1 MIERYAV
8 KEIEDIFSL
17 KNRYESFLKVELAVL
32 NAYVKLGI
40 VPEEDYLKIKKTAK
54 IDVDKINEL
63 EKETKHDVIAFTR
76 SLSLELGEEKKW
88 IHYNLTSTD
97 VVDTAL
103 SLNIKESNV
112 FIFDALKELE
122 KTLNDLAIKYE
133 YTPII
138 GRTHGIH
145 GEVTSFGLKWAL
157 FLDELKRD
165 IKRLKQEQ
173 ENVEVAKIS
182 GTVGNFANL
191 PYEVEALVAEKLGL
205 FRPNISTQVLSRDR
219 LAGYVNVLSLIASLF
234 EKISTEIRHFSR
246 TEVNEVNEYF
256 SKNQKGS
263 SAMPHKRNPISSENI
278 CGLSR
283 IVKSSYM
290 IALENNILWHERD
303 ISHSSNERIYLPDDI
318 SLIIYMARRLNNV
331 LKNIVVHEDKMK
343 ENIFSTYGV
352 IFSGRVMNYI
362 IEKHK
367 VTREE
372 IYDRIQL
379 LAFKAMETKTQLK
392 ELLKEDVYFS
402 KYLNEEELNELFSYD
417 YVFKNVDKIYK
428 KVGVQK
434 WNQL

>member
-1 MIERYAV
+1 MIDRYAI

-17 KNRYESFLKVELAVL
+17 KNRYETFLKVELSVL
-32 NAYVKLGI
+32 KAYVELGI
-40 VPEEDYLKIKKTAK
+40 VPENDYLKIKEKAK
-54 IDVDKINEL
+54 VDVDKINEL

-97 VVDTAL
+97 VVDTSL
-103 SLNIKESNV
+103 SYNIKEANE
-112 FIFDALKELE
+112 IIIKALKELE
-122 KTLNDLAIKYE
+122 ETLNNLAKKYE

-165 IKRLKQEQ
+165 ITRLNFER
-173 ENVEVAKIS
+173 ENVEVVKIS

-191 PYEVEALVAEKLGL
+191 PYELEELVAKELKLN
-205 FRPNISTQVLSRDR
+205 RPAISTQVLSRDR
-219 LAGYVNVLSLIASLF
+219 LAGYVNVLTLIASLF
-234 EKISTEIRHFSR
+234 EKIATEIRHLSR

-263 SAMPHKRNPISSENI
+263 SAMPHKRNPVGSENI

-283 IVKSSYM
+283 IIKSSQM

-318 SLIIYMARRLNNV
+318 SLIIYLSRRLNNI

-343 ENIFSTYGV
+343 EDIFSTYGV
-352 IFSGRVMNYI
+352 IFSGRVLNYI
-362 IEKHK
+362 IEKNE
-367 VTREE
+367 VSREE
-372 IYDRIQL
+372 IYDYIQA
-379 LAFKAMETKTQLK
+379 LAFKAMENKTQLK
-392 ELLKEDVYFS
+392 DLILNDS
-402 KYLNEEELNELFSYD
+402 YLMKFLTEEEVNELFSYE

-428 KVGVQK
+428 KVGVK
-434 WNQL
+434 

>member
-1 MIERYAV
+1 MIERYEV
-8 KEIEDIFSL
+8 KEISNIFSL
-17 KNRYESFLKVELAVL
+17 ENRYQTFLKVELSVL
-32 NAYVKLGI
+32 KGYVKLGI
-40 VPEEDYLKIKKTAK
+40 VPEEDYLKIKKAAK
-54 IDVDKINEL
+54 VDVDKINEL

-88 IHYNLTSTD
+88 VHYNLTSTD

-112 FIFDALKELE
+112 LIFDALKELE
-122 KTLNDLAIKYE
+122 KTLNGLAIKYE

-165 IKRLKQEQ
+165 IKRLKQEE

-191 PYEVEALVAEKLGL
+191 PYEVEGLVAKELGL
-205 FRPNISTQVLSRDR
+205 FRPHISTQVLSRDR

-263 SAMPHKRNPISSENI
+263 SAMPHKRNPVSSENI

-392 ELLKEDVYFS
+392 ELLKEDDYFS
-402 KYLNEEELNELFSYD
+402 KYLSEEELNELFSYD

-434 WNQL
+434 

>member
-112 FIFDALKELE
+112 FIFDVLKELE

-191 PYEVEALVAEKLGL
+191 PYEVEGLVAEELGL

-263 SAMPHKRNPISSENI
+263 SAMPHKRNPVSSENI

>member
-40 VPEEDYLKIKKTAK
+40 VPEEDYLKIKKAAK

-191 PYEVEALVAEKLGL
+191 PYEVEGLVAEELGL

-362 IEKHK
+362 IEKHN

-434 WNQL
+434 

>member
-8 KEIEDIFSL
+8 KEIEHIFSL

-145 GEVTSFGLKWAL
+145 GEVTSFGLKWTL

-191 PYEVEALVAEKLGL
+191 PYEVEGLVAEELGL

-434 WNQL
+434 

>member
-1 MIERYAV
+1 MIDRYAI

-17 KNRYESFLKVELAVL
+17 KNRYETFLKVELSVL
-32 NAYVKLGI
+32 KAYVELGI
-40 VPEEDYLKIKKTAK
+40 VPENDYLKIKEKAK
-54 IDVDKINEL
+54 VDVDKINEL

-97 VVDTAL
+97 VVDTSL
-103 SLNIKESNV
+103 SYNIKEANE
-112 FIFDALKELE
+112 IIIKALKELE
-122 KTLNDLAIKYE
+122 ETLNNLAKKYE

-165 IKRLKQEQ
+165 ITRLNFER
-173 ENVEVAKIS
+173 ENVEVVKIS

-191 PYEVEALVAEKLGL
+191 PYELEELVAKELKLN
-205 FRPNISTQVLSRDR
+205 RPAISTQVLSRDR
-219 LAGYVNVLSLIASLF
+219 LAGYVNVLALIASLF
-234 EKISTEIRHFSR
+234 EKIATEIRHLSR

-263 SAMPHKRNPISSENI
+263 SAMPHKRNPVGSENM

-283 IVKSSYM
+283 IIKSSQM

-318 SLIIYMARRLNNV
+318 SLIIYLSRRLNSI

-343 ENIFSTYGV
+343 EDIFSTYGV
-352 IFSGRVMNYI
+352 IFSGRVLNYI
-362 IEKHK
+362 IEKNE
-367 VTREE
+367 VSREE
-372 IYDRIQL
+372 IYDYIQA
-379 LAFKAMETKTQLK
+379 LAFKAMENKTQLK
-392 ELLKEDVYFS
+392 DLILNDSYLMKFS
-402 KYLNEEELNELFSYD
+402 TEEEVNELFSYE

-428 KVGVQK
+428 KVGVK
-434 WNQL
+434 

>member
-1 MIERYAV
+1 MIDRYAI

-17 KNRYESFLKVELAVL
+17 KNRYETFLKVELSVL
-32 NAYVKLGI
+32 KAYVELGI
-40 VPEEDYLKIKKTAK
+40 VPENDYLKIKDKAK
-54 IDVDKINEL
+54 VDVDKINEL

-97 VVDTAL
+97 VVDTSL
-103 SLNIKESNV
+103 SYNIKEANE
-112 FIFDALKELE
+112 IIIKALKELE
-122 KTLNDLAIKYE
+122 ETLNNLAKKYE

-165 IKRLKQEQ
+165 ITRLNFER
-173 ENVEVAKIS
+173 ENVEVVKIS

-191 PYEVEALVAEKLGL
+191 PYELEELVAQDLKLN
-205 FRPNISTQVLSRDR
+205 RPAISTQVLSRDR
-219 LAGYVNVLSLIASLF
+219 LAGYVNVLALIASLF
-234 EKISTEIRHFSR
+234 EKIATEIRHLSR

-263 SAMPHKRNPISSENI
+263 SAMPHKRNPVGSENI

-283 IVKSSYM
+283 IIKSSQM

-318 SLIIYMARRLNNV
+318 SLIIYLSRRLNNI

-343 ENIFSTYGV
+343 EDIFSTYGV
-352 IFSGRVMNYI
+352 IFSGRVLNYI
-362 IEKHK
+362 IEKNE
-367 VTREE
+367 VSREE
-372 IYDRIQL
+372 IYDYIQA
-379 LAFKAMETKTQLK
+379 LAFKAMENKTQLK
-392 ELLKEDVYFS
+392 DLILNDS
-402 KYLNEEELNELFSYD
+402 YLMKFLTEEEVNELFSYE

-428 KVGVQK
+428 KVGVK
-434 WNQL
+434 

>member
-1 MIERYAV
+1 MIDRYAI

-17 KNRYESFLKVELAVL
+17 KNRYETFLKVELSVL
-32 NAYVKLGI
+32 KAYVELGI
-40 VPEEDYLKIKKTAK
+40 VPENDYLKIKEKAK
-54 IDVDKINEL
+54 VDVDKINEL

-97 VVDTAL
+97 VVDTSL
-103 SLNIKESNV
+103 SYNIKEANE
-112 FIFDALKELE
+112 IIIKTLKELE
-122 KTLNDLAIKYE
+122 ETLNNLAKKYE

-165 IKRLKQEQ
+165 ITRLNFER
-173 ENVEVAKIS
+173 ENVEVVKIS

-191 PYEVEALVAEKLGL
+191 PYELEELVAKELKLN
-205 FRPNISTQVLSRDR
+205 RPAISTQVLSRDR
-219 LAGYVNVLSLIASLF
+219 LAGYVNVLTLIASLF
-234 EKISTEIRHFSR
+234 EKIATEIRHLSR

-263 SAMPHKRNPISSENI
+263 SAMPHKRNPVGSENI

-283 IVKSSYM
+283 IIKSSQM

-318 SLIIYMARRLNNV
+318 SLIIYLSRRLNNI

-343 ENIFSTYGV
+343 EDIFSTYGV
-352 IFSGRVMNYI
+352 IFSGRVLNYI
-362 IEKHK
+362 IEKNE
-367 VTREE
+367 VSREE
-372 IYDRIQL
+372 IYDYIQA
-379 LAFKAMETKTQLK
+379 LAFKAMESKTQLK
-392 ELLKEDVYFS
+392 DLILNDS
-402 KYLNEEELNELFSYD
+402 YLMKFLTEEEVNELFSYE

-428 KVGVQK
+428 KVGVK
-434 WNQL
+434 

>member
-1 MIERYAV
+1 MIERYQV
-8 KEIEDIFSL
+8 KEIEEIFSL
-17 KNRYESFLKVELAVL
+17 KNRYETFLKVELSVL
-32 NAYVKLGI
+32 KGYVELGI
-40 VPEEDYLKIKKTAK
+40 VPKEDFLKIKEHAHV
-54 IDVDKINEL
+54 DLDKINEL
-63 EKETKHDVIAFTR
+63 ELETKHDVIAFTR
-76 SLSLELGEEKKW
+76 SLSLELGNEKKW

-103 SLNIKESNV
+103 SINIKLSNE
-112 FIFDALKELE
+112 IILKALSGLE
-122 KTLNDLAIKYE
+122 ETLNNLAKKYE

-165 IKRLKQEQ
+165 IDRLNEERKY
-173 ENVEVAKIS
+173 VEVAKIS

-191 PYEVEALVAEKLGL
+191 PYELEELVANDLGL
-205 FRPNISTQVLSRDR
+205 NRPNISTQVLSRDR
-219 LAGYVNVLSLIASLF
+219 LAGYVNALALISSLF
-234 EKISTEIRHFSR
+234 EKIATEIRHLSR

-283 IVKSSYM
+283 IVKSSVT

-318 SLIIYMARRLNNV
+318 SLIIYLARRLNNV
-331 LKNIVVHEDKMK
+331 LKNLVVHEDKIK
-343 ENIFSTYGV
+343 EDIFMTYGV

-362 IEKHK
+362 IEKGE
-367 VTREE
+367 VSREE
-372 IYDRIQL
+372 IYDEVQS
-379 LAFKAMETKTQLK
+379 LAFLAMEKKVQLK
-392 ELLKEDVYFS
+392 DLMLQNKLIMTYLS
-402 KYLNEEELNELFSYD
+402 KEELDELFTYD

-428 KVGVQK
+428 KVGIK
-434 WNQL
+434 

>member
-1 MIERYAV
+1 MIDRYAI

-17 KNRYESFLKVELAVL
+17 KNRYETFLKVELSVL
-32 NAYVKLGI
+32 KAYVELGI
-40 VPEEDYLKIKKTAK
+40 VPENDYLKIKDKAK
-54 IDVDKINEL
+54 VDVDKINEL

-97 VVDTAL
+97 VVDTSL
-103 SLNIKESNV
+103 SYNIKEANE
-112 FIFDALKELE
+112 IIIKALKELE
-122 KTLNDLAIKYE
+122 ETLNNLAKKYE

-165 IKRLKQEQ
+165 ITRLNFER
-173 ENVEVAKIS
+173 ENVEVVKIS

-191 PYEVEALVAEKLGL
+191 PYELEELVAKELKLN
-205 FRPNISTQVLSRDR
+205 RPAISTQVLSRDR
-219 LAGYVNVLSLIASLF
+219 LAGYVNVLALIASLF
-234 EKISTEIRHFSR
+234 EKIATEIRHLSR

-263 SAMPHKRNPISSENI
+263 SAMPHKRNPVGSENI

-283 IVKSSYM
+283 IIKSSQM

-318 SLIIYMARRLNNV
+318 SLIIYLSRRLNNI

-343 ENIFSTYGV
+343 EDIFSTYGV
-352 IFSGRVMNYI
+352 IFSGRVLNYI
-362 IEKHK
+362 IEKNE
-367 VTREE
+367 VSREE
-372 IYDRIQL
+372 IYDYIQA
-379 LAFKAMETKTQLK
+379 LAFKAMENKIQLK
-392 ELLKEDVYFS
+392 DLILNDS
-402 KYLNEEELNELFSYD
+402 YLMKFLTEEEVNELFSYE

-428 KVGVQK
+428 KVGVK
-434 WNQL
+434 

>member
-1 MIERYAV
+1 MIDRYAI

-17 KNRYESFLKVELAVL
+17 KNRYETFLKVELSVL
-32 NAYVKLGI
+32 KAYVELGI
-40 VPEEDYLKIKKTAK
+40 VPENDYLKIKEKAK
-54 IDVDKINEL
+54 VDVDKINEL

-97 VVDTAL
+97 VVDTSL
-103 SLNIKESNV
+103 SYNIKEANE
-112 FIFDALKELE
+112 IIIKALKELE
-122 KTLNDLAIKYE
+122 ETLNNLAKKYE

-165 IKRLKQEQ
+165 ITRLNFER
-173 ENVEVAKIS
+173 ENVEVVKIS

-191 PYEVEALVAEKLGL
+191 PYELEELVAQDLKLN
-205 FRPNISTQVLSRDR
+205 RPAISTQVLSRDR
-219 LAGYVNVLSLIASLF
+219 LAGYVNVLALIASLF
-234 EKISTEIRHFSR
+234 EKIATEIRHLSR

-263 SAMPHKRNPISSENI
+263 SAMPHKRNPVGSENI

-283 IVKSSYM
+283 IIKSSQM

-318 SLIIYMARRLNNV
+318 SLIIYLSRRLNNI

-343 ENIFSTYGV
+343 EDIFSTYGV
-352 IFSGRVMNYI
+352 IFSGRVLNYI
-362 IEKHK
+362 IEKNE
-367 VTREE
+367 VSREE
-372 IYDRIQL
+372 IYDYIQA
-379 LAFKAMETKTQLK
+379 LAFKAMENKTQLK
-392 ELLKEDVYFS
+392 NLILNDS
-402 KYLNEEELNELFSYD
+402 YLMKFLTEEEVNELFSYE

-428 KVGVQK
+428 KVGVK
-434 WNQL
+434 

>member
-1 MIERYAV
+1 MIDRYAI

-17 KNRYESFLKVELAVL
+17 KNRYETFLKVELSVL
-32 NAYVKLGI
+32 KAYVELGI
-40 VPEEDYLKIKKTAK
+40 VPENDYLKIKEKAK
-54 IDVDKINEL
+54 VDVDKINEL

-97 VVDTAL
+97 VVDTSL
-103 SLNIKESNV
+103 SYNIKEANE
-112 FIFDALKELE
+112 IIIKALKELE
-122 KTLNDLAIKYE
+122 ETLNNLAKKYE

-165 IKRLKQEQ
+165 ITRLNFER
-173 ENVEVAKIS
+173 ENVEVVKIS

-191 PYEVEALVAEKLGL
+191 PYELEELVAKELKLN
-205 FRPNISTQVLSRDR
+205 RPAISTQVLSRDR
-219 LAGYVNVLSLIASLF
+219 LAGYVNVLALIASLF
-234 EKISTEIRHFSR
+234 EKIATEIRHLSR

-263 SAMPHKRNPISSENI
+263 SAMPHKRNPVGSENI

-283 IVKSSYM
+283 IIKSSQM

-318 SLIIYMARRLNNV
+318 SLIVYLSRRLNNI

-343 ENIFSTYGV
+343 EDIFSTYGV
-352 IFSGRVMNYI
+352 IFSGRVLNYI
-362 IEKHK
+362 IEKNE
-367 VTREE
+367 VSREE
-372 IYDRIQL
+372 IYDYIQA
-379 LAFKAMETKTQLK
+379 LAFKAMENKTQLK
-392 ELLKEDVYFS
+392 DLILNDS
-402 KYLNEEELNELFSYD
+402 YLMKFLTEEEVNELFSYE

-428 KVGVQK
+428 KVGVK
-434 WNQL
+434 

>member
-1 MIERYAV
+1 MIDRYAI

-17 KNRYESFLKVELAVL
+17 KNRYETFLKVELSVL
-32 NAYVKLGI
+32 KAYVELGI
-40 VPEEDYLKIKKTAK
+40 VPENDYLKIKEKAK
-54 IDVDKINEL
+54 VDVDKINEL

-97 VVDTAL
+97 VVDTSL
-103 SLNIKESNV
+103 SYNIKEANE
-112 FIFDALKELE
+112 IIIKALKELE
-122 KTLNDLAIKYE
+122 ETLNDLAKKYQ

-165 IKRLKQEQ
+165 ITRLNFER
-173 ENVEVAKIS
+173 ENVEVVKIS

-191 PYEVEALVAEKLGL
+191 PYELEELVAKELKLN
-205 FRPNISTQVLSRDR
+205 RPAISTQVLSRDR
-219 LAGYVNVLSLIASLF
+219 LAGYVNVLALIASLF
-234 EKISTEIRHFSR
+234 EKIATEIRHLSR

-263 SAMPHKRNPISSENI
+263 SAMPHKRNPVGSENI

-283 IVKSSYM
+283 IIKSSQM

-318 SLIIYMARRLNNV
+318 SLIIYLSRRLNNI

-343 ENIFSTYGV
+343 EDIFSTYGV
-352 IFSGRVMNYI
+352 IFSGRVLNYI
-362 IEKHK
+362 IEKNE
-367 VTREE
+367 VSREE
-372 IYDRIQL
+372 IYDYIQA
-379 LAFKAMETKTQLK
+379 LAFKAMESKTQLK
-392 ELLKEDVYFS
+392 DLILNDF
-402 KYLNEEELNELFSYD
+402 YLMKFLTEEEVNELFSYE

-428 KVGVQK
+428 KVGVK
-434 WNQL
+434 

>member
-103 SLNIKESNV
+103 SFNIKESNV

-191 PYEVEALVAEKLGL
+191 PYEVEGLVSEELGL

-362 IEKHK
+362 IERHN

-417 YVFKNVDKIYK
+417 YAFKNVDKIYK

-434 WNQL
+434 

>member
-1 MIERYAV
+1 MIDRYAI

-17 KNRYESFLKVELAVL
+17 KNRYETFLKVELSVL
-32 NAYVKLGI
+32 KAYVELGI
-40 VPEEDYLKIKKTAK
+40 VPENDYLKIKEKAK
-54 IDVDKINEL
+54 VDVDKINEL

-97 VVDTAL
+97 VVDTSL
-103 SLNIKESNV
+103 SYNIKEANEIV
-112 FIFDALKELE
+112 IKALKELE
-122 KTLNDLAIKYE
+122 ETLNNLAKKYE

-165 IKRLKQEQ
+165 ITRLNFER
-173 ENVEVAKIS
+173 ENVEVVKIS

-191 PYEVEALVAEKLGL
+191 PYELEELVAKELKLN
-205 FRPNISTQVLSRDR
+205 RPAISTQVLSRDR
-219 LAGYVNVLSLIASLF
+219 LAGYVNVLALIASLF
-234 EKISTEIRHFSR
+234 EKIATEIRHLSR

-263 SAMPHKRNPISSENI
+263 SAMPHKRNPVGSENI

-283 IVKSSYM
+283 IIKSSQM

-318 SLIIYMARRLNNV
+318 SLIIYLSRRLNNI

-343 ENIFSTYGV
+343 EDIFSTYGV
-352 IFSGRVMNYI
+352 IFSGRVLNYI
-362 IEKHK
+362 IEKNE
-367 VTREE
+367 VSREE
-372 IYDRIQL
+372 IYDYIQA
-379 LAFKAMETKTQLK
+379 LAFKAMENKIQLK
-392 ELLKEDVYFS
+392 DLILNDS
-402 KYLNEEELNELFSYD
+402 YLMKFLTEEEVNELFSYE

-428 KVGVQK
+428 KVGVK
-434 WNQL
+434 

>member
-1 MIERYAV
+1 MIDRYAI

-17 KNRYESFLKVELAVL
+17 KNRYETFLKVELSVL
-32 NAYVKLGI
+32 KAYVELGI
-40 VPEEDYLKIKKTAK
+40 VPENDYLKIKEKAK
-54 IDVDKINEL
+54 VDVDKINEL

-97 VVDTAL
+97 VVDTSL
-103 SLNIKESNV
+103 SYNIKEANEIV
-112 FIFDALKELE
+112 IKALKELE
-122 KTLNDLAIKYE
+122 ETLNNLAKKYE

-165 IKRLKQEQ
+165 ITRLNFER
-173 ENVEVAKIS
+173 ENVEVVKIS

-191 PYEVEALVAEKLGL
+191 PYELEELVAKELKLN
-205 FRPNISTQVLSRDR
+205 RPAISTQVLSRDR
-219 LAGYVNVLSLIASLF
+219 LAGYVNVLALIASLF
-234 EKISTEIRHFSR
+234 EKIATEIRHLSR

-263 SAMPHKRNPISSENI
+263 SAMPHKRNPVGSENI

-283 IVKSSYM
+283 IIKSSQM

-318 SLIIYMARRLNNV
+318 SLIIYLSRRLNNI

-343 ENIFSTYGV
+343 EDIFSTYGV
-352 IFSGRVMNYI
+352 IFSGRVLNYI
-362 IEKHK
+362 IEKNE
-367 VTREE
+367 VSREE
-372 IYDRIQL
+372 IYDYIQA
-379 LAFKAMETKTQLK
+379 LAFKAMENKTQLK
-392 ELLKEDVYFS
+392 DLILNDS
-402 KYLNEEELNELFSYD
+402 YLMKFLTEEEVNELFSYE

-428 KVGVQK
+428 KVGVK
-434 WNQL
+434 

>member
-1 MIERYAV
+1 MIDRYAI

-17 KNRYESFLKVELAVL
+17 KNRYETFLKVELSVL
-32 NAYVKLGI
+32 KAYVELGI
-40 VPEEDYLKIKKTAK
+40 VPENDYLKIKEKAK
-54 IDVDKINEL
+54 VDVDKINEL

-97 VVDTAL
+97 VVDTSL
-103 SLNIKESNV
+103 SYNIKEANE
-112 FIFDALKELE
+112 IIIKALKELE
-122 KTLNDLAIKYE
+122 ETLNNLAKKYE

-165 IKRLKQEQ
+165 ITRLNFER
-173 ENVEVAKIS
+173 ENVEVVKIS

-191 PYEVEALVAEKLGL
+191 PYELEELVAQELKLN
-205 FRPNISTQVLSRDR
+205 RPAISTQVLSRDR
-219 LAGYVNVLSLIASLF
+219 LAGYVNVLALIASLF
-234 EKISTEIRHFSR
+234 EKIATEIRHLSR

-263 SAMPHKRNPISSENI
+263 SAMPHKRNPVGSENI

-283 IVKSSYM
+283 IIKSSQM

-318 SLIIYMARRLNNV
+318 SLIIYLSRRLNNI

-343 ENIFSTYGV
+343 EDIFSTYGV
-352 IFSGRVMNYI
+352 IFSGRVLNYI
-362 IEKHK
+362 IEKNE
-367 VTREE
+367 VSREE
-372 IYDRIQL
+372 IYDYIQA
-379 LAFKAMETKTQLK
+379 LAFKAMENKTQLK
-392 ELLKEDVYFS
+392 DLILNDS
-402 KYLNEEELNELFSYD
+402 YLMKFLTEEEVNELFSYE

-428 KVGVQK
+428 KVGVK
-434 WNQL
+434 

>member
-88 IHYNLTSTD
+88 VHYNLTSTD

-191 PYEVEALVAEKLGL
+191 PYEVEGLVAEELGL

-331 LKNIVVHEDKMK
+331 LKNMVVHEDKMK

-362 IEKHK
+362 IEKHR

-372 IYDRIQL
+372 IYDHIQL

-392 ELLKEDVYFS
+392 ELLKQEDYFS
-402 KYLNEEELNELFSYD
+402 KYLSEKELNELFSYD

-428 KVGVQK
+428 KVGVK
-434 WNQL
+434 K

>member
-1 MIERYAV
+1 MIDRYAI

-17 KNRYESFLKVELAVL
+17 KNRYETFLKVELSVL
-32 NAYVKLGI
+32 KAYVELGI
-40 VPEEDYLKIKKTAK
+40 VPENDYLKIKEKAK
-54 IDVDKINEL
+54 VDVDKINEL

-97 VVDTAL
+97 VVDTSL
-103 SLNIKESNV
+103 SYNIKEANE
-112 FIFDALKELE
+112 IIIKALKELE
-122 KTLNDLAIKYE
+122 ETLNNLAKKYE

-165 IKRLKQEQ
+165 ITRLNFERG
-173 ENVEVAKIS
+173 NVEVVKIS

-191 PYEVEALVAEKLGL
+191 PYELEELVAKELKLN
-205 FRPNISTQVLSRDR
+205 RPAISTQVLSRDR
-219 LAGYVNVLSLIASLF
+219 LAGYVNVLALIASLF
-234 EKISTEIRHFSR
+234 EKIATEIRHLSR

-263 SAMPHKRNPISSENI
+263 SAMPHKRNPVGSENI

-283 IVKSSYM
+283 IIKSSQM

-318 SLIIYMARRLNNV
+318 SLIIYLSRRLNNI

-343 ENIFSTYGV
+343 EDIFSTYGV
-352 IFSGRVMNYI
+352 IFSGRVLNYI
-362 IEKHK
+362 IEKNE
-367 VTREE
+367 VSREE
-372 IYDRIQL
+372 IYDYIQA
-379 LAFKAMETKTQLK
+379 LAFKAMENKTQLK
-392 ELLKEDVYFS
+392 DLILNDS
-402 KYLNEEELNELFSYD
+402 YLMKFLTEEEVNELFSYE

-428 KVGVQK
+428 KVGVK
-434 WNQL
+434 

>member
-1 MIERYAV
+1 MIDRYAI

-17 KNRYESFLKVELAVL
+17 KNRYETFLKVELSVL
-32 NAYVKLGI
+32 KAYVELGI
-40 VPEEDYLKIKKTAK
+40 VPENDYLKIKEKAK
-54 IDVDKINEL
+54 VDVDKINEL

-97 VVDTAL
+97 VVDTSL
-103 SLNIKESNV
+103 SYNIKEANE
-112 FIFDALKELE
+112 IIIKALTELE
-122 KTLNDLAIKYE
+122 ETLNNLAKKYE

-165 IKRLKQEQ
+165 ITRLNFER
-173 ENVEVAKIS
+173 ENVEVVKIS

-191 PYEVEALVAEKLGL
+191 PYELEELVAKELKLN
-205 FRPNISTQVLSRDR
+205 RPAISTQVLSRDR
-219 LAGYVNVLSLIASLF
+219 LAGYVNVLALIASLF
-234 EKISTEIRHFSR
+234 EKIATEIRHLSR

-263 SAMPHKRNPISSENI
+263 SAMPHKRNPVGSENI

-283 IVKSSYM
+283 IIKSSQM

-318 SLIIYMARRLNNV
+318 SLIIYLSRRLNNI

-343 ENIFSTYGV
+343 EDIFSTYGV
-352 IFSGRVMNYI
+352 IFSGRVLNYI
-362 IEKHK
+362 IEKNE
-367 VTREE
+367 VSREE
-372 IYDRIQL
+372 IYDYIQA
-379 LAFKAMETKTQLK
+379 LAFKAMENKTQLK
-392 ELLKEDVYFS
+392 DLILNDS
-402 KYLNEEELNELFSYD
+402 YLMKFLTEEEVNELFSYE

-428 KVGVQK
+428 KVGVK
-434 WNQL
+434 

>member
-191 PYEVEALVAEKLGL
+191 PYEIEGLVAEELGL

-362 IEKHK
+362 IEKHR

-372 IYDRIQL
+372 IYDHIQL
-379 LAFKAMETKTQLK
+379 LAFKAMETNTQLK

-402 KYLNEEELNELFSYD
+402 KYLSEKELNELFSYG

-428 KVGVQK
+428 KVGVK
-434 WNQL
+434 K

>member
-191 PYEVEALVAEKLGL
+191 PYEVEGHVAEELGL

-434 WNQL
+434 

>member
-1 MIERYAV
+1 MIDRYAI

-17 KNRYESFLKVELAVL
+17 KNRYETFLKVELSVL
-32 NAYVKLGI
+32 KAYVELGI
-40 VPEEDYLKIKKTAK
+40 IPENDYLKIKDKAK
-54 IDVDKINEL
+54 VDVDKINEL

-97 VVDTAL
+97 VVDTSL
-103 SLNIKESNV
+103 SYNIKEANE
-112 FIFDALKELE
+112 IIIKALKELE
-122 KTLNDLAIKYE
+122 ETLNNLAKKYE

-165 IKRLKQEQ
+165 ITRLNFER
-173 ENVEVAKIS
+173 ENVEVVKIS

-191 PYEVEALVAEKLGL
+191 PYELEELVAKELKLN
-205 FRPNISTQVLSRDR
+205 RPAISTQVLSRDR
-219 LAGYVNVLSLIASLF
+219 LAGYVNVLALIASLF
-234 EKISTEIRHFSR
+234 EKIATEIRHLSR

-263 SAMPHKRNPISSENI
+263 SAMPHKRNPVGSENI

-283 IVKSSYM
+283 IIKSSQM

-318 SLIIYMARRLNNV
+318 SLIIYLSRRLNNI

-343 ENIFSTYGV
+343 EDIFSTYGV
-352 IFSGRVMNYI
+352 IFSGRVLNYI
-362 IEKHK
+362 IEKNE
-367 VTREE
+367 VSREE
-372 IYDRIQL
+372 IYDYIQA
-379 LAFKAMETKTQLK
+379 LAFKAMESKTQLK
-392 ELLKEDVYFS
+392 DLILNDS
-402 KYLNEEELNELFSYD
+402 YLMKFLTEEEVNELFSYE

-428 KVGVQK
+428 KVGVK
-434 WNQL
+434 

>member
-1 MIERYAV
+1 MIDRYAI

-17 KNRYESFLKVELAVL
+17 KNRYETFLKVEVSVL
-32 NAYVKLGI
+32 KAYVELGI
-40 VPEEDYLKIKKTAK
+40 VPENDYLKIKEKAK
-54 IDVDKINEL
+54 VDVDKINEL

-97 VVDTAL
+97 VVDTSL
-103 SLNIKESNV
+103 SYNIKEANE
-112 FIFDALKELE
+112 IIIKALKELE
-122 KTLNDLAIKYE
+122 ETLNNLAKKYE

-165 IKRLKQEQ
+165 ITRLNFERG
-173 ENVEVAKIS
+173 NVEVVKIS

-191 PYEVEALVAEKLGL
+191 PYELEELVAKELNL
-205 FRPNISTQVLSRDR
+205 NRPAISTQVLSRDR
-219 LAGYVNVLSLIASLF
+219 LAGYVNVLALIASLF
-234 EKISTEIRHFSR
+234 EKIATEIRHLSR

-263 SAMPHKRNPISSENI
+263 SAMPHKRNPVGSENI

-283 IVKSSYM
+283 IIKSSQM

-318 SLIIYMARRLNNV
+318 SLIIYLSRRLNNI

-343 ENIFSTYGV
+343 EDIFSTYGV
-352 IFSGRVMNYI
+352 IFSGRVLNYI
-362 IEKHK
+362 IEKSE
-367 VTREE
+367 VSREE
-372 IYDRIQL
+372 IYDYIQA
-379 LAFKAMETKTQLK
+379 LAFKAMESKTQLK
-392 ELLKEDVYFS
+392 DLILNDS
-402 KYLNEEELNELFSYD
+402 YLMKFLTEEEVNELFSYE

-428 KVGVQK
+428 KVGVK
-434 WNQL
+434 

>member
-1 MIERYAV
+1 MIDRYAI

-17 KNRYESFLKVELAVL
+17 KNRYETFLKVELSVL
-32 NAYVKLGI
+32 KAYVELGI
-40 VPEEDYLKIKKTAK
+40 VPENDYLKIKEKAK
-54 IDVDKINEL
+54 VDVDKINEL

-97 VVDTAL
+97 VVDTSL
-103 SLNIKESNV
+103 SYNIKEANE
-112 FIFDALKELE
+112 IIIKALKELE
-122 KTLNDLAIKYE
+122 QTLNNLAKKYE

-165 IKRLKQEQ
+165 ITRLNFER
-173 ENVEVAKIS
+173 ENVEVVKIS

-191 PYEVEALVAEKLGL
+191 PYELEELVAKELKLN
-205 FRPNISTQVLSRDR
+205 RPAISTQVLSRDR
-219 LAGYVNVLSLIASLF
+219 LAGYVNVLALIASLF
-234 EKISTEIRHFSR
+234 EKIATEIRHLSR

-263 SAMPHKRNPISSENI
+263 SAMPHKRNPVGSENI

-283 IVKSSYM
+283 IIKSSQM

-318 SLIIYMARRLNNV
+318 SLIIYLSRRLNNI

-343 ENIFSTYGV
+343 EDIFSTYGV
-352 IFSGRVMNYI
+352 IFSGRVLNYI
-362 IEKHK
+362 IEKNE
-367 VTREE
+367 VSREE
-372 IYDRIQL
+372 IYDYIQA
-379 LAFKAMETKTQLK
+379 LAFKAMENKIQLK
-392 ELLKEDVYFS
+392 DLILNDS
-402 KYLNEEELNELFSYD
+402 YLMKFLTEEEVNELFSYE

-428 KVGVQK
+428 KVGVK
-434 WNQL
+434 

>member
-88 IHYNLTSTD
+88 VHYNLTSTD

-191 PYEVEALVAEKLGL
+191 PYEVEGLVAEELGL
-205 FRPNISTQVLSRDR
+205 FRPHISTQVLSRDR

-362 IEKHK
+362 IEKHR

-402 KYLNEEELNELFSYD
+402 KYLSEKELNELFSYD

-434 WNQL
+434 